1 MPVIF
6 IKIFILSIL
15 VFLTSNACYAQSQI
29 SGKITDNKSNPVQG
43 ADVFL
48 DHTLDGTTTD
58 STGYFTFT
66 TTEKGSQVLVVTNV
80 GYDKAFLTLN
90 ISGDIKDLSLKI
102 TPSANYLQQVV
113 ITAGAYDVSNDEKTV
128 LKPMDI
134 MSTAGAG
141 SDISKAIETLPG
153 VQQPGAQTGL
163 FVRGGDAG
171 ETAILMDGMVVQNA
185 FFSSL
190 PGVSQ
195 STRFSPFQFK
205 GIAFSS
211 GGYSARFGQALSSI
225 LELNTIDLDEKDQIS
240 IGANM
245 TGIYTSGDKV
255 SGSSSL
261 GFAAYYNNLR
271 VFYGLANSNVKFYQ
285 PPLGYGLSLRYAY
298 KPNKKG
304 ILKIYAS
311 GAAYQAGL
319 VTPDPFII
327 NDSVNFHLQSNTL
340 LTSISYKQQFKD
352 KWSLFTSA
360 SYSHNQENAGW
371 TGTNLGSIPLTDRD
385 YRFQYRLEGTSYLSS
400 SATVIAGT
408 EIQRYGF
415 AKDFDTLSGK
425 FGETLVS
432 AYAETSLTPIY
443 WLAFRPGVR
452 YEYSAL
458 LNQNAIEP
466 RLSAAVKL
474 SDHAQLSLAGGT
486 FFEDPDSRYLLSGKK
501 PNMEEAIHY
510 IADWQWTAAGYTLR
524 LEGFYKNYKDLVR
537 ELNTGYNPSQYP
549 ILDPNIRVDNSGFG
563 YSKGAE
569 LFWRDKKSIQNFDYW
584 ISYSFIDT
592 KRLYSDFTSEV
603 TPTFVSQNNLNVVTK
618 YFVTKWQTNFSFT
631 YTYGSG
637 RPYYDPAGKGFLNE
651 HTPPYQD
658 LALAFGHLARVKNWF
673 TVIYLGI
680 DNVTNN
686 HNIFG
691 YRYSSDGTQKYPV
704 LPALYRSV
712 ILGFNFSLS
721 QFNKNEL

>member
-1 MPVIF
+1 MIYKILKMTLFFLVPVF
-6 IKIFILSIL
+6 AF
-15 VFLTSNACYAQSQI
+15 AQSRI
-29 SGKITDNKSNPVQG
+29 SGKVTDNKNKPL
-43 ADVFL
+43 ADASVFFNN
-48 DHTLDGTTTD
+48 TLDGAATD
-58 STGYFTFT
+58 SVGNFSFT
-66 TTEKGSQVLVVTNV
+66 TTEKGKQLLVVT
-80 GYDKAFLTLN
+80 FLGEKKDSLALTIN
-90 ISGDIKDLSLKI
+90 GDIGGLHLTVTLSHYLNTVSI
-102 TPSANYLQQVV
+102 SAGSFEVSDDKK
-113 ITAGAYDVSNDEKTV
+113 TA

-171 ETAILMDGMVVQNA
+171 ETAILMDGMIVQNA

-211 GGYSARFGQALSSI
+211 GGYSARFGQVLSSV
-225 LELNTIDLDEKDQIS
+225 LELNTIDLDEKGKIS
-240 IGANM
+240 LGANM

-255 SGSSSL
+255 SGNSSL
-261 GFAAYYNNLR
+261 GFAANYNNLR
-271 VFYGLANSNVKFYQ
+271 VFYGFANSNVKFYNS
-285 PPLGYGLSLRYAY
+285 PVGYGLSLRYTY
-298 KPNKKG
+298 KPNKNG

-311 GAAYQAGL
+311 GAGYQAGL

-327 NDSVNFHLQSNTL
+327 NDSVNFHLQSNTF
-340 LTSISYKQQFKD
+340 LTDVSYKQMFKD

-360 SYSHNQENAGW
+360 SYSYNKENAGW
-371 TGTNLGSIPLTDRD
+371 TGANLGSIPLTDRD
-385 YRFQYRLEGTSYLSS
+385 YRFQYRLEATRYLSS
-400 SATVIAGT
+400 STTLVAGA
-408 EIQRYGF
+408 EVQRYGF
-415 AKDFDTLSGK
+415 QKGFDTLSGK
-425 FGETLVS
+425 FTETLVA
-432 AYAETSLTPIY
+432 AYAESNLTPVY
-443 WLAFRPGVR
+443 WLAFRPGIR
-452 YEYSAL
+452 YEYSEL

-466 RLSAAVKL
+466 RLSIAAKL
-474 SDHAQLSLAGGT
+474 SEHAQLSFAGGT
-486 FFEDPDSRYLLSGKK
+486 FFEDPNGRFLLSGDRPK
-501 PNMEEAIHY
+501 MEEAIHY
-510 IADWQWTAAGYTLR
+510 IADWEWIKSGYTLR
-524 LEGFYKNYKDLVR
+524 LEGYYKNYRDLVR
-537 ELNTGYNPSQYP
+537 EVNTSYNPNQYP

-563 YSKGAE
+563 YAKGAE
-569 LFWRDKKSIQNFDYW
+569 LFWRDKKSIENFDYW

-592 KRLYSDFTSEV
+592 KRLYSDFPSEV
-603 TPTFVSQNNLNVVTK
+603 TPTFVSRNNLNVVTK

-637 RPYYDPAGKGFLNE
+637 RPYYDPASKGFLNE

-673 TVIYLGI
+673 TVVYLGI

-691 YRYSSDGTQKYPV
+691 YRYSSDGSRKYSV
-704 LPALYRSV
+704 LPALYRYV